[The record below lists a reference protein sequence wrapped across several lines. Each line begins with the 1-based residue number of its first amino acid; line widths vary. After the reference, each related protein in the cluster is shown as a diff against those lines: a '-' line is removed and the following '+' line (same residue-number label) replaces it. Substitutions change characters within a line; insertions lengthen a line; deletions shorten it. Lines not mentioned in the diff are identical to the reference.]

1 MDRPLNGNTGQ
12 EYCENQVKHH
22 DRDRYLTALFSPA
35 DRRPGLFALYAFNL
49 EVAKIRE
56 MVSEPLLGQIR
67 LQWWREALEGIYGG
81 APRRHLVVEP
91 LAETI
96 HRYHLPQVAF
106 EVLIDWRERD
116 LNDEAPETLDDL
128 IAYAAGT
135 SSTLVS
141 LALQTLGV
149 GEDEIAAHDT
159 GYHVGIAWAL
169 AGLLRARPQHADQGR
184 NYLPAGLVA
193 DYGEKGAIRHV
204 AATALEHLSA
214 ARAARKNLPKAAL
227 PALLPAVLAGRHLRR
242 QGRAP
247 TTSAM
252 DQLALYLHAFTGR
265 Y

>member
-1 MDRPLNGNTGQ
+1 MNENTARQ
-12 EYCENQVKHH
+12 YCENQVKQY

-56 MVSEPLLGQIR
+56 IVSEPLLGQIR

-81 APRRHLVVEP
+81 AARRHLVVEP

-96 HRYHLPQVAF
+96 HRHHLPQVAF
-106 EVLIDWRERD
+106 DLLIEWRERD
-116 LNDEAPETLDDL
+116 LNDEAPETLEGL

-149 GEDEIAAHDT
+149 GEDEVAAHDT

-169 AGLLRARPQHADQGR
+169 AGLLRARPQHAVQGR
-184 NYLPAGLVA
+184 NYLPARLVA
-193 DYGEKGAIRHV
+193 DRGEKGAVQAV
-204 AATALEHLSA
+204 AATAQEHLGA
-214 ARAARKNLPKAAL
+214 ARAARKSLPMAAL

-247 TTSAM
+247 LTSAM
-252 DQLALYLHAFTGR
+252 DQLALYLHALTGR